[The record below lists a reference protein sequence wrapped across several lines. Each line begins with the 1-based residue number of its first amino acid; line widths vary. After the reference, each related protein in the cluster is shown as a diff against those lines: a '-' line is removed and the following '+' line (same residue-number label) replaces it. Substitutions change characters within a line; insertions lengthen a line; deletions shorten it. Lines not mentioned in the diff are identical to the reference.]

1 MQIKQNQKTT
11 IPVPKVTEKRAWHV
25 VDVKGKTLG
34 LVATQLA
41 DILRGK
47 NKPEFTPQL
56 DCGDYVVVLNC
67 KEIRLARN
75 KMDTKMYY
83 WHTQYPGGIRERT
96 ARQLLDTKPEKVLY
110 DAVWGMLPRN
120 KLRRFIIKKLRIF
133 PGMEHEHSSQ
143 NPKPLEL
150 K

>member
-11 IPVPKVTEKRAWHV
+11 VPTDITTEKRAWHI

-34 LVATQLA
+34 QVATQLA

-56 DCGDYVVVLNC
+56 DCGDYVVVLNA

-133 PGMEHEHSSQ
+133 PGTEHDHTSQ